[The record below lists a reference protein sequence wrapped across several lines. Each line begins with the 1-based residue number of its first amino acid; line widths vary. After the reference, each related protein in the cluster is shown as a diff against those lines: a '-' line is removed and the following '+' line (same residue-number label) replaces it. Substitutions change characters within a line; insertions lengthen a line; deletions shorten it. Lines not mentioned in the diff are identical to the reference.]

1 MGSERRFLNIEPH
14 FNVQD
19 GQLHGDLIS
28 DWVAV
33 LLNENRIRMES
44 LDNNRFR
51 MFVNQ
56 KTVQYVFTICLRLRL
71 PQGVKYIALNLFN
84 SFMCAHIKSLYD
96 MVMLKQ
102 PKKSEEQRKRE
113 WERILTTVSRQVTLR
128 TVSCIQIAS
137 KMHSHKL
144 ALNVPQVRTCLQS
157 LGYAYTEEAIR
168 NSEIRIL
175 VAVGFCMSSAHTPIT
190 YVESFLNLI
199 YRMNSHLKLNVDSL
213 WEYSVLILDCVFLD
227 MDEFYKRILLV
238 VHGNRAEYVS
248 RERILRIEADYALLA
263 SGVICIACICIHGR
277 DFISSVMLT
286 LQRIT
291 GIPADHIVNVYTG
304 MFQTI
309 YDHLVGNSLAYSH
322 SALTQNSSHKNYR
335 HQRMAQII
343 ARSAPIAGLEEEEE
357 EVVDDEDEEYS
368 YEEVDEE
375 EEEQEEMTEMEPE
388 VKRTNAPLTSAE
400 SVGHDGTAGGNGR
413 FSNLKDECRR
423 LLEVPEEAL
432 DREAKVKM
440 EPGWDSRFWVPDAQE
455 GFKLCEVRTKRGD
468 HQKGEETEAEV
479 EVLLLNEE
487 EQLREL
493 SRKSVRWE
501 CLQRLSV
508 SHLCENLCQLSELN
522 DSSVLASIR
531 QRYSLRLIH
540 TYSGLFCVVVNPWRS
555 MAPLYC
561 GEMRAHYANSD
572 GDLPP
577 HRKSVRWECLQR
589 LSVSHLCENLCQL
602 SELNDP
608 SVLASIRQ
616 RYSLRL
622 IHTYSGLFCVVV
634 NPWRSMGPLYCGEMR
649 AHYANSDGDLP
660 PHVFAIAQ
668 NAFEG
673 ISDRNSRTNQ
683 SILIT
688 GESGAGKTENTK
700 RIIEYLMDVAERHSN
715 AKCFDHQRSATIEKA
730 LISAGTALEAFANA
744 QTVHNNNSSRM
755 GKFVRI
761 DFDRG
766 GKLHSAQIDCYLLE
780 KSRVTAQE
788 ECVRSRVD
796 VDEMGTEVRRMRSE
810 MGRREEELGQSR
822 ERTREQQA
830 QLADLNRAL
839 AEANDRLG
847 EMQPQIYTE
856 KSARRKA
863 EGLVEHLEA
872 ELCRIS
878 DEMDK
883 ANVRRDAMRKS
894 VRWECLQ
901 RLSVSHLC
909 ENLCQLSEL
918 NDPSVLASIRQRYGL
933 RLIHTYSGLFCVVVN
948 PWRSMGPLY
957 CGEMRAHYANSDGDL
972 PPHVFAIAQNAFEG
986 ISDRNSRTNQSI
998 LITGESGAGKTEN
1011 TKRII
1016 EYLMD
1021 VAERHSNAK
1030 CFDQQRSATI
1040 EKALISAGTA
1050 LEAFANAQ
1058 TVHNNNSSRM
1068 GKFVRIDFDRGGKLH
1083 SAQIDCYL
1091 LEKSRVV
1098 SQNAGDSNFHIFYQL
1113 FARADF
1119 LQSEKA
1125 SRVLC
1130 RIWDYRNPYS
1140 GDDPRPEAF
1149 RFLSQGRTADS
1160 FALDQL
1166 GFSGPEKGWVREL
1179 VTACT
1184 IIGQIR
1190 FGERQGMDIS
1200 FVEEMAEVE
1209 AVAELLGIRAAA
1221 LVDSLTQPTFRVGDA
1236 LIRRSQPL
1244 RKTLCAAQSLA
1255 KCVYERLFAWIVSKC
1270 NLAICGGRQGAVDD
1284 ASLAGGGGNK
1294 FVGVLD
1300 MAGFEIMA
1308 RNSFE
1313 QLCINYTNERLQQ
1326 FFNEFM
1332 FVREQEEYRREG
1344 ISWEYV
1350 KDFGRDLQPTIDLIE
1365 KPLGMLSLLQE
1376 ECIVPN
1382 GSDRSLLEK
1391 FVRRLSSTTPG
1402 GTFFKAKQ
1410 SSRTPC
1416 HHHFTI
1422 EHYAGPVSYS
1432 VDGWLEK
1439 NRDAMD
1445 GALLGVLATSSH
1457 PLAAQLFAG
1466 RESTAKSSAD
1476 NKPSSPRGCAHRG
1489 GSAMAQATISHV
1501 YREQLAALLR
1511 TLRDTQ
1517 AHFIR
1522 CIVPNHQRHPF
1533 VLDGSLVMHQ
1543 LRCNGV
1549 LEGIRICRQG
1559 YPNRIFYANFLARF
1573 RLLHAPSAALI
1584 ATNPRDAVQQLL
1596 GAVGIVPSRYQLG
1609 RSKVFCRV
1617 GLLSQL
1623 EAVRRER
1630 LNDCVCKLQAWIRWA
1645 RARKDCQRRR
1655 EEWSDNAVT
1664 WSLKGQGIAV
1674 LKIDIPDVKENTL
1687 NEAVSEDLRKAFDA
1701 IEQNSSVRGV
1711 VLMSNKP
1718 NSFVAGADIGMLSR
1732 CNTADAA
1739 ARISRDAK
1747 IHFDRMEGSKKPIV
1761 AAISGSCMGGGLE
1774 MALACHYRIALNS
1787 SKTQFALPEVM
1798 LGLLPGAGGTQ
1809 RLPKLISL
1817 QNTLDM
1823 MLTGKTIRPDKAKKM
1838 GFIQCSVR
1846 HFVHVRH
1853 WPWFR
1858 LWLRVRQL
1866 IPLVAE
1872 RRQLAALEEANGK
1885 LNKELAETKRE
1896 TERARTELRE
1906 CAERVERNEVQWE
1919 SDRAKAAELSAE
1931 LRRNEELLERMERKF
1946 DDQHAKIVRL
1956 NGTLGEHAK
1965 ALERLEEEKSAA
1977 NAELLTLRERHRLER
1992 IERESAEEALRLA
2005 QEECVRSRVD
2015 VDEMGTE
2022 VRRMR
2027 SEMGRREEEL
2037 GQSRERTREQQAQ
2050 LADLNRALAEA
2061 NDRLGE
2067 MQPQIYAEKSARR
2080 KAEGLVEHL
2089 EAELCRISNEMDK
2102 ANVRRDA
2109 MKEQIRVRDAQ
2120 MRKLERNLE
2129 DKSAQMEECVQE
2141 LKRAHKRSQ
2150 NEVQEHLEECRR
2162 KCLRM
2167 DTENAQLKCKL
2178 ESQVRDNASQLQSSQ
2193 SRGRLD
2199 KFGSSSALDSSSNSN
2214 NNNNRESSVD
2224 SDCGGGLCRS
2234 MTARHSLHNASS
2246 TNYPGSLHRPHRSYR
2261 TSTASTVH
2269 TEPFS
2274 VGVRRSAS
2282 GTSTVNNLS
2291 SVTTSSSSVL
2301 RRHENATANSMVSV
2315 AELLGDEVSWHLQL
2329 TSLTTTIDSGLLT
2342 RSPSST
2348 STVSGMHQQQQQHNS
2363 AMMAQRLDGAERRVM
2378 ALERELQQQRQD
2390 AQMARRELEV
2400 YKQMA
2405 RRELEDSERTRD
2417 TLSKQLRSVNAE
2429 MESMRNDLKKEQEQ
2443 SQTTDFDSR
2452 KMRGENNALRQR
2464 LEDEREESRAAI
2476 ASERKK
2482 HAEKADELAN
2492 EYNSR
2497 LRQVGNAQRRTEQL
2511 QTKLAETESQLD
2523 RALGQL
2529 THLERLQKTQN
2540 SIGETWETQ
2549 YRTAQSE
2556 LQSVRDEN
2564 AALKS
2569 KMRRQQ
2575 RQIVLLTQQSEL
2587 DSRVNEL
2594 EERIGSLGGTTA
2606 NREEA

>member
-1 MGSERRFLNIEPH
+1 
-14 FNVQD
+14 
-19 GQLHGDLIS
+19 
-28 DWVAV
+28 
-33 LLNENRIRMES
+33 
-44 LDNNRFR
+44 
-51 MFVNQ
+51 
-56 KTVQYVFTICLRLRL
+56 
-71 PQGVKYIALNLFN
+71 
-84 SFMCAHIKSLYD
+84 
-96 MVMLKQ
+96 
-102 PKKSEEQRKRE
+102 
-113 WERILTTVSRQVTLR
+113 
-128 TVSCIQIAS
+128 
-137 KMHSHKL
+137 
-144 ALNVPQVRTCLQS
+144 
-157 LGYAYTEEAIR
+157 
-168 NSEIRIL
+168 
-175 VAVGFCMSSAHTPIT
+175 MSSLFQHSA
-190 YVESFLNLI
+190 
-199 YRMNSHLKLNVDSL
+199 R
-213 WEYSVLILDCVFLD
+213 
-227 MDEFYKRILLV
+227 
-238 VHGNRAEYVS
+238 
-248 RERILRIEADYALLA
+248 
-263 SGVICIACICIHGR
+263 
-277 DFISSVMLT
+277 LT
-286 LQRIT
+286 LTQRQLSSIIRP
-291 GIPADHIVNVYTG
+291 IPAPNG
-304 MFQTI
+304 ASPKQ
-309 YDHLVGNSLAYSH
+309 SE
-322 SALTQNSSHKNYR
+322 
-335 HQRMAQII
+335 RMAQII

-357 EVVDDEDEEYS
+357 EEVVEEEEEEEVVEEEEEEEYS

-375 EEEQEEMTEMEPE
+375 EEEQEEMTEIEPE
-388 VKRTNAPLTSAE
+388 VKRTSAPLTSAE
-400 SVGHDGTAGGNGR
+400 SVGRDGTAGGKDR
-413 FSNLKDECRR
+413 FSNLEDECRR

-468 HQKGEETEAEV
+468 RQNGEETETEV

-493 SRKSVRWE
+493 SRKSVRRE

-522 DSSVLASIR
+522 DPSVLGSIR

-577 HRKSVRWECLQR
+577 H
-589 LSVSHLCENLCQL
+589 
-602 SELNDP
+602 
-608 SVLASIRQ
+608 
-616 RYSLRL
+616 
-622 IHTYSGLFCVVV
+622 
-634 NPWRSMGPLYCGEMR
+634 
-649 AHYANSDGDLP
+649 
-660 PHVFAIAQ
+660 VFAIAQ
-668 NAFEG
+668 SAFEG
-673 ISDRNSRTNQ
+673 
-683 SILIT
+683 
-688 GESGAGKTENTK
+688 
-700 RIIEYLMDVAERHSN
+700 V
-715 AKCFDHQRSATIEKA
+715 
-730 LISAGTALEAFANA
+730 
-744 QTVHNNNSSRM
+744 
-755 GKFVRI
+755 
-761 DFDRG
+761 
-766 GKLHSAQIDCYLLE
+766 
-780 KSRVTAQE
+780 
-788 ECVRSRVD
+788 
-796 VDEMGTEVRRMRSE
+796 
-810 MGRREEELGQSR
+810 
-822 ERTREQQA
+822 
-830 QLADLNRAL
+830 
-839 AEANDRLG
+839 
-847 EMQPQIYTE
+847 
-856 KSARRKA
+856 
-863 EGLVEHLEA
+863 
-872 ELCRIS
+872 
-878 DEMDK
+878 
-883 ANVRRDAMRKS
+883 
-894 VRWECLQ
+894 
-901 RLSVSHLC
+901 
-909 ENLCQLSEL
+909 
-918 NDPSVLASIRQRYGL
+918 
-933 RLIHTYSGLFCVVVN
+933 
-948 PWRSMGPLY
+948 
-957 CGEMRAHYANSDGDL
+957 
-972 PPHVFAIAQNAFEG
+972 
-986 ISDRNSRTNQSI
+986 SDRNSRTNQSI

-1030 CFDQQRSATI
+1030 CFDQKRSATI

-1113 FARADF
+1113 LARADF

-1149 RFLSQGRTADS
+1149 RFLNQGRTADS
-1160 FALDQL
+1160 VHAKFVDHLEGGRETEFALDQL

-1179 VTACT
+1179 VIACT
-1184 IIGQIR
+1184 IIGEIR

-1209 AVAELLGIRAAA
+1209 AVAELLGIRAGA

-1255 KCVYERLFAWIVSKC
+1255 KCIYERLFAWIVSKC
-1270 NLAICGGRQGAVDD
+1270 NLAIRGGRQGAVDEL
-1284 ASLAGGGGNK
+1284 SLAGGNK

-1402 GTFFKAKQ
+1402 GTFFKARQ

-1533 VLDGSLVMHQ
+1533 VLDGALVMHQ

-1584 ATNPRDAVQQLL
+1584 TTNPRDAVQQLFA
-1596 GAVGIVPSRYQLG
+1596 AVGIVPSRYQLG

-1623 EAVRRER
+1623 EALRRER

-1655 EEWSDNAVT
+1655 EEW
-1664 WSLKGQGIAV
+1664 L
-1674 LKIDIPDVKENTL
+1674 
-1687 NEAVSEDLRKAFDA
+1687 
-1701 IEQNSSVRGV
+1701 SVRTV
-1711 VLMSNKP
+1711 
-1718 NSFVAGADIGMLSR
+1718 
-1732 CNTADAA
+1732 
-1739 ARISRDAK
+1739 
-1747 IHFDRMEGSKKPIV
+1747 
-1761 AAISGSCMGGGLE
+1761 
-1774 MALACHYRIALNS
+1774 
-1787 SKTQFALPEVM
+1787 
-1798 LGLLPGAGGTQ
+1798 
-1809 RLPKLISL
+1809 
-1817 QNTLDM
+1817 
-1823 MLTGKTIRPDKAKKM
+1823 
-1838 GFIQCSVR
+1838 QCSVR

-1872 RRQLAALEEANGK
+1872 RRRLDALEEANGK

-1931 LRRNEELLERMERKF
+1931 LKRNEELLERMERKF

-1965 ALERLEEEKSAA
+1965 ALERLEEEKSVA

-2027 SEMGRREEEL
+2027 SEMCRREEEL

-2067 MQPQIYAEKSARR
+2067 MQPQIYTEKSARR

-2089 EAELCRISNEMDK
+2089 EAELCRISDEMDK

-2178 ESQVRDNASQLQSSQ
+2178 ESQVRDNASQLQTSQ

-2199 KFGSSSALDSSSNSN
+2199 KFGSSSALDSPGNSN
-2214 NNNNRESSVD
+2214 NNNNIRESSVD

-2234 MTARHSLHNASS
+2234 VTARHSLHNASS
-2246 TNYPGSLHRPHRSYR
+2246 ANYPGSLHRPHRSYR

-2301 RRHENATANSMVSV
+2301 RRHENATANSM
-2315 AELLGDEVSWHLQL
+2315 L

-2348 STVSGMHQQQQQHNS
+2348 STVSGTHQQQQQHNS

-2417 TLSKQLRSVNAE
+2417 SLSKQLRSVNAE

-2443 SQTTDFDSR
+2443 SQTTDFASR

-2476 ASERKK
+2476 AAERKK

-2497 LRQVGNAQRRTEQL
+2497 LRQVGNAQRSTEQL
-2511 QTKLAETESQLD
+2511 QTKLTETESQLD
-2523 RALGQL
+2523 RAFGQL

-2594 EERIGSLGGTTA
+2594 EERIGTLGGTTA